1 MIITKT
7 DPLSCE
13 RVVNAVLQ
21 KNIVIIPTDTV
32 YGFSGIVPA
41 AENAIRAIK
50 GRDEHKPFIQLIAEP
65 SDIYQYTDVKIPPA
79 LFELWPGAVTIIV
92 PVYGTPGSEVTVGF
106 RCPGD
111 QWLRTVIRQCGMPLY
126 STSVNRSGF
135 PLLSDISAMEAEFG
149 KEVELIVDGGD
160 CILAD
165 ALPSTIVS
173 VSSAGECTVIR
184 QGSVTVPAGITAGS
198 R

>member
-1 MIITKT
+1 MIIAKT

-13 RVVNAVLQ
+13 RVVNAVLK

-41 AENAIRAIK
+41 SENMLRAIK

-65 SDIYQYTDVKIPPA
+65 SDIYQYTNVKIPQA

-92 PVYGTPGSEVTVGF
+92 PVYGTPSSEVTVGF

-111 QWLRTVIRQCGMPLY
+111 SWLRTVIRRCGMPLY

-135 PLLSDISAMEAEFG
+135 PLLSDISVMEAEFG

-173 VSSAGECTVIR
+173 VSSTEKCTIIR
-184 QGSVTVPAGITAGS
+184 QGSVTVPACITAGS